1 MDIAALSIGLSQAK
15 LAQDAGTAVM
25 KVALDTATEQS
36 KDLSKLMEQATIP
49 HLGSNIDVSL

>member
-25 KVALDTATEQS
+25 KMALGTATEQS
-36 KDLSKLMEQATIP
+36 KDLAKLMEQATIP
-49 HLGSNIDVSL
+49 HLGSNIDISL